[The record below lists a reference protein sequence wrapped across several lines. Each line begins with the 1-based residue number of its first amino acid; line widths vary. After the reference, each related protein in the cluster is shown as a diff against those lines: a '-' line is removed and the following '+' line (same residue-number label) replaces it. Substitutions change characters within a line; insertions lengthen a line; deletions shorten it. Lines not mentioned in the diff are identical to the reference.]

1 MSMETYNFELRI
13 FANIAG
19 FEEIRF
25 GNPDTLSAG
34 LVNNDVL
41 DSKRGMFPTGTFVV
55 FYDEA
60 VYAIV
65 KLVEAPAEAKY
76 RDSRAY
82 ICVAVRRGYRLNNA
96 KQVLDKL
103 DEEFY
108 KQASLSKEDVANA
121 LSKGKAELN
130 RLVNDCIEADSDQP
144 VYPVS
149 ANQAVVSYQSDEE
162 LEDILDHPIRK
173 ELANFRALYILSQE
187 VAAAKWP
194 VLKDSGFSPIS
205 GLDHP
210 YRRTYLLCYP
220 NGEEDTITGLEQEVK
235 RVCTRSHCAPL
246 TFKGKLKDHVEDWKI
261 TLNAEK
267 TVYTIGREFEPER
280 KIYTVVAEDERGN
293 AYAGLTYVASVGTF
307 KEGTLVL
314 TGKEIEQRP
323 NLALQNRPD
332 LKIVAQEVVEDAL
345 QIVVKI
351 AMKNQYDVTT
361 LWEIVENTVGHKQD
375 FSITLVNTQT
385 GKEVSKFSK
394 KKLSVYSDLPYDQA
408 AYKVGKTKKY
418 QECMVFLKSDGTLGE
433 FKLQENESVMLPM
446 DPKISEK
453 KMLKVTIR
461 IENSRLRQELDSE
474 KKKVRLDLKYR
485 DSSYVEKE
493 DIKFINKS
501 SYSFEIPSDVLIWFT
516 LQARGYKK
524 CTFEKD
530 YIHRDT
536 PKEGNEDVIPVTF
549 KKLPYKK
556 IAVLVL
562 MPLACLLV
570 GFVLGTWI
578 GKKQVKGVDEKQYVK
593 LAEYEKLEAE
603 NNRLKQAN
611 DELFGENEGLKTRL
625 QELAIDPKAGGGSSD
640 VIDQQRNELIEKLKG
655 TDFTQA
661 DIDELKNPNQEEQ
674 YLIED
679 CDACLRLLYATT
691 LNDKKNAQKNIKEE
705 SGWYY
710 SKLYEKIKIQAHKDA
725 MYEIILG
732 DYEGAFTT
740 VDIIRNNPN
749 RSIANAIQKY
759 KENMGN

>member
-41 DSKRGMFPTGTFVV
+41 DSKRGKFPTGTFVV

-194 VLKDSGFSPIS
+194 VLKKDSGFSPIS

-220 NGEEDTITGLEQEVK
+220 DGQEETITGLEQEVK
-235 RVCTRSHCAPL
+235 RICTCSHCASL
-246 TFKGKLKDHVEDWKI
+246 TFEGKLVDHMEDWKI
-261 TLNAEK
+261 TLNPEK
-267 TVYTIGREFEPER
+267 TIYTIGLEFEPEQ
-280 KIYTVVAEDERGN
+280 KKYTVVTKDEKGN
-293 AYAGLTYVASVGTF
+293 SYKGMIYKASLGIIQGDTLTLKGEEIDKFESQRS
-307 KEGTLVL
+307 VL
-314 TGKEIEQRP
+314 T
-323 NLALQNRPD
+323 LQGRSD
-332 LKIVAQEVVEDAL
+332 L
-345 QIVVKI
+345 
-351 AMKNQYDVTT
+351 
-361 LWEIVENTVGHKQD
+361 EIVEQKVLEDRTQIAVTVKQLYKYDASTLWNEVESTVGHKQ
-375 FSITLVNTQT
+375 SISIALVNAKTD
-385 GKEVSKFSK
+385 EVMFNFYK
-394 KKLSVYSDLPYDQA
+394 KDLSVYLDLPYDQA
-408 AYKVGKTKKY
+408 AYKVGEMNKY
-418 QECMVFLKSDGTLGE
+418 KACTVFLKSDGTPGE
-433 FKLQENESVMLPM
+433 YKPEEIKQGILPKAS
-446 DPKISEK
+446 DKQEK
-453 KMLKVTIR
+453 KKLKVTIR
-461 IENSRLRQELDSE
+461 IENPRLRQELDWEE
-474 KKKVRLDLKYR
+474 KKVQLYLKYR
-485 DSSYVEKE
+485 ALYGEEKE
-493 DIKFINKS
+493 GSISITQS
-501 SYSFEIPSDVLIWFT
+501 PYSFEVPSNVSLE
-516 LQARGYKK
+516 LMLKAKGYKK
-524 CTFEKD
+524 CMIKKD
-530 YIHRDT
+530 YIYKDK
-536 PKEGNEDVIPVTF
+536 PKEGNEDVIDVTF
-549 KKLPYKK
+549 KKFPYKK

-593 LAEYEKLEAE
+593 LEAE

-611 DELFGENEGLKTRL
+611 DELLGENKGLKTRL
-625 QELAIDPKAGGGSSD
+625 QKLAIDPKAGGGSSD
-640 VIDQQRNELIEKLKG
+640 VIDQHRNELIKKLKG
-655 TDFTQA
+655 TKFTRD
-661 DIDELKNPNQEEQ
+661 DINTFTSKYPNQEKD
-674 YLIED
+674 LIKD
-679 CDACLRLLYATT
+679 CEACLYLLFN
-691 LNDKKNAQKNIKEE
+691 LNRDKKATASEQIIGNISGAYLSKYEEIKN
-705 SGWYY
+705 SV
-710 SKLYEKIKIQAHKDA
+710 HKDA
-725 MYEIILG
+725 INKIFLG
-732 DYEGAFTT
+732 DYRRASASVRINAKECK
-740 VDIIRNNPN
+740 
-749 RSIANAIQKY
+749 SIEDVLKVY
-759 KENMGN
+759 EKKSSGE